1 MIGGTAR
8 ITSASS
14 TTVRPSPRNASP
26 IASTTML
33 GSARPTLPRL
43 IARKLPRWRWPS
55 HKPMGS
61 AITSE
66 IPTPIA
72 PTLSV
77 SSVRWTRLGR
87 FGAPGTDP
95 SRPMN
100 LNASTNSCTDRS
112 LSALAARAQ
121 PGRERALGEDEQA
134 VARDREADR
143 EGGRAY
149 ELGLERTLAER
160 DVDGNAEACVVD
172 RVHDRRERDRG
183 DDRDAE
189 PGDDRGKRERELHAH
204 ERLRARHAH
213 PFGRVEHL
221 LGDFAKTRE
230 GVAEEDQQG
239 VRHERDLGRVE
250 VRADGRDEQ
259 LEQRERRDRV

>member
-43 IARKLPRWRWPS
+43 IARKLPRWRCPS
-55 HKPMGS
+55 HTPTGR

-77 SSVRWTRLGR
+77 SRVRWARLGR
-87 FGAPGTDP
+87 FGAPGTEP
-95 SRPMN
+95 LRPMN
-100 LNASTNSCTDRS
+100 LNASTNSCTKRS
-112 LSALAARAQ
+112 LPVLAPRAR
-121 PGRERALGEDEQA
+121 PGRERALGEHEQA
-134 VARDREADR
+134 VARDGKADR
-143 EGGRAY
+143 EGGRGY
-149 ELGLERTLAER
+149 QLRLERALTER
-160 DVDGNAEACVVD
+160 DVDGNSEARVVD

-183 DDRDAE
+183 HDRDAQ
-189 PGDDRGKRERELHAH
+189 PGDDRGQRERELDAQQ
-204 ERLRARHAH
+204 RLRSRHSH
-213 PFGRVEHL
+213 SFGRVEHL
-221 LGDFAKTRE
+221 LGHAAKA
-230 GVAEEDQQG
+230 G
-239 VRHERDLGRVE
+239 
-250 VRADGRDEQ
+250 
-259 LEQRERRDRV
+259 